1 MTPVRTWIV
10 SYTTKTITIGW
21 APPASQVGYMLVRDG
36 SILIDGKRRFG
47 LDQIGGPKTGQAKIG
62 IPQDGKAHSYG
73 VRPFGYLGE
82 GSVATGADVTFKTK
96 P

>member
-1 MTPVRTWIV
+1 VTGVKTWIV
-10 SYTTKTITIGW
+10 SHTAKTITIGW
-21 APPASQVGYMLVRDG
+21 TPPTGQVGYMLVRDG

-47 LDQIGGPKTGQAKIG
+47 LDPIGGPPSSTAKIG

-82 GSVATGADVTFKTK
+82 GHVATGADVSFKTT